1 MGRGKRK
8 DGRSM
13 SVGKALNRPFNVTLA
28 GKSYKIA
35 RITLDDL
42 GDFEEWVRECRIR
55 TARKALPVEGETRA
69 ETEQLQAERGKML
82 HDLLCA
88 SSDQLHVHDEMK
100 SMRGVAHLLY
110 IALSRHQ
117 EVTEQEVSELLTTD
131 NFTEIANLMGE
142 LMRTGEPMIEDEEAG
157 PDDGPPNAA
166 GPTPPIMIGG

>member
-1 MGRGKRK
+1 
-8 DGRSM
+8 M
-13 SVGKALNRPFNVTLA
+13 SVGKALNRPFKVMLA
-28 GKSYKIA
+28 GKEYKIA

-55 TARKALPVEGETRA
+55 TARKALPAEGETRA

-88 SSDQLHVHDEMK
+88 SSDQLHVHEEMN

-110 IALSRHQ
+110 IALARHQ

-131 NFTEIANLMGE
+131 NFTEIATLMGE
-142 LMRTGEPMIEDEEAG
+142 LMRTGEPQIEGEEPG
-157 PDDGPPNAA
+157 EEDGPPNAA
-166 GPTPPIMIGG
+166 ASTPLTTIGG